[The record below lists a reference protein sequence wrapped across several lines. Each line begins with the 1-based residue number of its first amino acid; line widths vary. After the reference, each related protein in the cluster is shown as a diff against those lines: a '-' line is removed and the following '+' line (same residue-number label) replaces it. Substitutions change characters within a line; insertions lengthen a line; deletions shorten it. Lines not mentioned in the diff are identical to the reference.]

1 MVIPVGFIF
10 TLLLSP
16 SIDWILFVKQWAF
29 KKFYYSIVVIG
40 GMFAMACIVYAP
52 VSITMVGLKLGA
64 KIKYKDFGEIIFNE
78 NIKRILLILME
89 LKLYLRNF

>member
-1 MVIPVGFIF
+1 
-10 TLLLSP
+10 
-16 SIDWILFVKQWAF
+16 
-29 KKFYYSIVVIG
+29 
-40 GMFAMACIVYAP
+40 MACIVYAP

-78 NIKRILLILME
+78 NIKRILLVLME